1 MKSFEDVISYK
12 FNNKSLL
19 ETALTH
25 SSFVNENRKYASED
39 YQRLEFL
46 GDSVLGFLTAEYLF
60 SKENITEGIM
70 TRMRSELVSEKAL
83 YEVAKA
89 IDLGKYI
96 RIGKGEEHMGGRERP
111 SVLSDIVESVTA
123 AIYLDSG
130 MDAAKDFVMR
140 FVLNDVHM
148 ASAEVSDDYKSALQE
163 LIQHDPS
170 NILSYEL
177 IEEKGPDHSKTFT
190 FAALLNGEVVGTG
203 SGSTKKSAE
212 QAAARNALE
221 KLYDER
227 P

>member
-1 MKSFEDVISYK
+1 MKSFEDVISYSFK
-12 FNNKSLL
+12 NKSLL

-25 SSFVNENRKYASED
+25 SSFVNENRKLASED

-46 GDSVLGFLTAEYLF
+46 GDSVLGFLTAEYLY
-60 SKENITEGIM
+60 SKETVTEGIM

-89 IDLGKYI
+89 LNLGSYI

-130 MDAAKDFVMR
+130 MEAAKDFVMR

-148 ASAEVSDDYKSALQE
+148 ASAEVSGDYKSALQE

-170 NILSYEL
+170 NTLNYEL
-177 IEEKGPDHSKTFT
+177 IEEKGPDHSKTFA

-221 KLYDER
+221 RINDER

>member
-140 FVLNDVHM
+140 FVLNDVHV

-221 KLYDER
+221 KLNDER

>member
-46 GDSVLGFLTAEYLF
+46 GDSVLGFLTAEYLY

-83 YEVAKA
+83 YKVAKA

-221 KLYDER
+221 KLNDER

>member
-46 GDSVLGFLTAEYLF
+46 GDSVLGFLTAEYLY

-221 KLYDER
+221 KLNDER

>member
-89 IDLGKYI
+89 INLGKYI

-221 KLYDER
+221 KLNDER

>member
-221 KLYDER
+221 TINDER

>member
-221 KLYDER
+221 KLNDER

>member
-46 GDSVLGFLTAEYLF
+46 GDSVLGFLTAEYLY

-221 KLYDER
+221 KLNDER
-227 P
+227 A

>member
-1 MKSFEDVISYK
+1 MKSFEDVISYR

-25 SSFVNENRKYASED
+25 SSFVNENRKYATED

-46 GDSVLGFLTAEYLF
+46 GDSVLGFLTAEYLY

-140 FVLNDVHM
+140 FVLNDVHV

-177 IEEKGPDHSKTFT
+177 IEEKGPDHSKAFT

-203 SGSTKKSAE
+203 SGRTKKSAE
-212 QAAARNALE
+212 QAAALNALE
-221 KLYDER
+221 TINDER

>member
-46 GDSVLGFLTAEYLF
+46 GDSVLGFLTAEYLY

-89 IDLGKYI
+89 MDLGKYI

-221 KLYDER
+221 KLNDER

>member
-1 MKSFEDVISYK
+1 MKSFEDVISYR
-12 FNNKSLL
+12 FNNRSLL

-46 GDSVLGFLTAEYLF
+46 GDSVLGFLTAEYLY

-170 NILSYEL
+170 NILNYEL

-221 KLYDER
+221 KINDER
-227 P
+227 A